1 MVASPEPITA
11 NETGEELSASLK
23 ALCPRKEIFEAVQ
36 TVGHAVSGRTSLPI
50 LNHILVRSENAG
62 LRLIATDLELGIS
75 CWIPA
80 QMEERGA
87 LTAPAKTLSEVLAN
101 MPDRGEVALSVDKS
115 HTVRLYCE
123 KSDYKILGLPAEEYP
138 SLPTVVDAVCFSI
151 PQATLRD
158 MIRQTIFAA
167 SQDETKAILTGIL
180 MVFEGETVKLVSTDT
195 HRLAV
200 KTARVTNGQG
210 SRNAIIP
217 ARAMNELIRLLT
229 DGAGD
234 VDITISENQIRFAL
248 PGEAGVQIIARL
260 IEGQFPNFQRVIP
273 AAHQRRISVPV
284 DPFLRAVRRAAI
296 VARDNSQRVI
306 LRTEEDRLVLTAE
319 ATTIGKAYEEIEV
332 LCEGEPIEIAFNAKY
347 LLDVLSVIDAEA
359 VHLDMT
365 EPLKPG
371 VMRPV
376 VDAPEGDPANALEA
390 DYLCV
395 LMPMQIV

>member
-1 MVASPEPITA
+1 
-11 NETGEELSASLK
+11 
-23 ALCPRKEIFEAVQ
+23 
-36 TVGHAVSGRTSLPI
+36 
-50 LNHILVRSENAG
+50 
-62 LRLIATDLELGIS
+62 
-75 CWIPA
+75 
-80 QMEERGA
+80 
-87 LTAPAKTLSEVLAN
+87 
-101 MPDRGEVALSVDKS
+101 
-115 HTVRLYCE
+115 
-123 KSDYKILGLPAEEYP
+123 
-138 SLPTVVDAVCFSI
+138 
-151 PQATLRD
+151 

-395 LMPMQIV
+395 LLPMQIV